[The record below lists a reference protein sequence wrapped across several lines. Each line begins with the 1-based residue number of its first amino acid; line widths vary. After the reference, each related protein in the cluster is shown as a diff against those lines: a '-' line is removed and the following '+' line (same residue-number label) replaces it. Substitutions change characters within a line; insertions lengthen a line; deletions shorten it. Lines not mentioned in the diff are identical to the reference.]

1 MHKLF
6 WSCITATLLCL
17 TAAAQPAVH
26 LTEKNPDRFRVLLHT
41 TKGDIVME
49 VNRRWSPL
57 GADRIYQLVKS
68 GYYNN
73 NLLFRVEPGFVVQF
87 GISPDYATN
96 RFWDPKKLPDE
107 PMQVLNKKGTV
118 AFARGKAR
126 DRATQLFINLADNT
140 KLDTV
145 MRDGVKGYT
154 PVASIISGME
164 VIDKLNSR
172 YKKQPVLVQDS
183 LYKYGNRWFETH
195 FPGLDRI
202 ISARLLH

>member
-1 MHKLF
+1 MPKHF
-6 WSCITATLLCL
+6 FFLLL
-17 TAAAQPAVH
+17 AALLSLQSFSQPRVD
-26 LTEKNPDRFRVLLHT
+26 LTEKSPDRFRVLFHT
-41 TKGDIVME
+41 TQGDWVME
-49 VNRRWSPL
+49 VYRSWSPL

-107 PMQVLNKKGTV
+107 PMQTLNKKGTV

-154 PVASIISGME
+154 PVAKIIAGMD
-164 VIDKLNSR
+164 IIGKLNGR
-172 YKKQPVLVQDS
+172 YKKQPAFVQDS
-183 LYKYGNRWFETH
+183 LYKYGNGWFEAR

-202 ISARLLH
+202 LSATLIR